1 MRYCAR
7 GCFMTAS
14 YEAATFW
21 VSAATAVFTL
31 GVGAA
36 GALINLRSAPKRR
49 IFFRMSDPVA
59 LLTPDGAQH
68 GLQVLRGGEKLDD
81 PHLVEVT
88 LQSSGR
94 QAITRDLF
102 DEGRPIVLRLGT
114 RVVDLLKVVSQ
125 PIEQKV
131 PDYRLSNSAIEIG
144 PGALAARQSITFS
157 VLVDGQPE
165 LSAESPLADVTIGR
179 KLITSEQKAWR
190 ISYVMMGVAVIALF
204 LFLGYTQFFS
214 AAAPSAASNT
224 GSGLPPFGKTEAT
237 AYDLLSSFGFG
248 PIQGQYH
255 CLALLWNRESA
266 WNVRQEN
273 ASGAYGIPQALPGSK
288 MASAGPDWQTNATT
302 QIKWGLGYIKAVYG
316 NPCAAWNFEQA
327 NGYY

>member
-7 GCFMTAS
+7 GRFMTAS

-144 PGALAARQSITFS
+144 PGVLAARQSITFS

-204 LFLGYTQFFS
+204 LFLGYTQFF
-214 AAAPSAASNT
+214 
-224 GSGLPPFGKTEAT
+224 LPPPPPLRLIP
-237 AYDLLSSFGFG
+237 DQVCLLS
-248 PIQGQYH
+248 
-255 CLALLWNRESA
+255 
-266 WNVRQEN
+266 VRPRPPPTICCHHSVLVQSKVN
-273 ASGAYGIPQALPGSK
+273 TIALPCSGTERAPGMSDRK
-288 MASAGPDWQTNATT
+288 TPAAHMESRRRSPARRWQVLARTGKRNYAD
-302 QIKWGLGYIKAVYG
+302 
-316 NPCAAWNFEQA
+316 
-327 NGYY
+327 